1 MFVNVRKC
9 QLQSKNLEKLMFV
22 SKNWPNDSKAGSK
35 GSCNLVK
42 FVEMNVNLE
51 KKLQF
56 LEK

>member
-56 LEK
+56 F